1 MEEVT
6 MISPLSISS
15 VFIEMMYNEEPL
27 GKGTAFYYR
36 EGEKLYLISNWHNFS
51 GRNPDT
57 GKAIHS
63 AAAIPNRV
71 KVYSHKIVGDG
82 VEQQIDVH
90 KLEND
95 EGEAL
100 WFEHGNLGRK
110 VDVGALPVELDYK
123 VIDINE
129 AITEIDPYSNY
140 QTKIGEKLFVLG
152 FPFGISVSNNLP
164 IWKSASVASEPEI
177 DCDSLPLFYVDTATR
192 EGMSGSPV
200 VMYKDRA
207 VSIITKD
214 RGKINSHTQLVGV
227 YSGRIIAKDLM
238 EVQLGKVWKAK
249 CIHDVINGSRYV
261 DT

>member
-1 MEEVT
+1 MEEST
-6 MISPLSISS
+6 MISPLSMSS
-15 VFIEMMYNEEPL
+15 VYIEMMYNEEII
-27 GKGTAFYYR
+27 GKGIAFYYR
-36 EGEKLYLISNWHNFS
+36 ENGKLYLISNWHNFS

-57 GKAIHS
+57 GKPIHS
-63 AAAIPNRV
+63 ALAIPNRI
-71 KVYSHKIVGDG
+71 KVYSHKVVDNS
-82 VEQQIDVH
+82 VEQQIDFH

-100 WFEHGNLGRK
+100 WFEHGSLGRK
-110 VDVGALPVELDYK
+110 VDVGALPIELNYE

-129 AITEIDPYSNY
+129 AIAEIDPYSNY

-164 IWKSASVASEPEI
+164 IRKSASVASEPEI

-207 VSIITKD
+207 VSLSTKD
-214 RGKINSHTQLVGV
+214 RGKIDSHTQLVGV
-227 YSGRIIAKDLM
+227 YSGRIVPKDLI
-238 EVQLGKVWKAK
+238 EVQLGKVWKVK
-249 CIHDVINGSRYV
+249 CIHDVIHGNTYI
-261 DT
+261 DA